1 MQENQ
6 ECLKLKIG
14 REESRKLDGKIAF
27 RPNSYM
33 NLLTGNL
40 NMNKNLFIGY
50 V

>member
-1 MQENQ
+1 MRVNQ
-6 ECLKLKIG
+6 ECPKLKIG
-14 REESRKLDGKIAF
+14 REESRNLDGKMAF

-40 NMNKNLFIGY
+40 NMNKNLFTGY